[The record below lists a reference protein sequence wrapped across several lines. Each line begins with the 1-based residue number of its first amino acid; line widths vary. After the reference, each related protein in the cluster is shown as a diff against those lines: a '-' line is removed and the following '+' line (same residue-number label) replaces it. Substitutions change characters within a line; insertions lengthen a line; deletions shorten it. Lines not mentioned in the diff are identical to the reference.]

1 MPRLANESASN
12 RVGHIQK
19 RPKVLILACGA
30 LAKEILELNEAN
42 QWDVFDLH
50 CIPAKYHNY
59 PEKIPGLVR
68 KELAR
73 YKPKYEQIFV
83 AFGDCGT
90 GGLLDRVLEEE
101 DVERLPGA
109 HCYAFFAGLKQF
121 DAIQEEELGSF
132 YFTDFFVRHFE
143 SIMIKPYGL
152 DNPMLKEM
160 MFSNYKRVVYLAQNP
175 TPQLQEQ
182 AEKHADFLGLEYVY
196 KYTGYGELET
206 TLTQLVEVA

>member
-1 MPRLANESASN
+1 MPRPANESAELRIGSA
-12 RVGHIQK
+12 QS

-42 QWDVFDLH
+42 QWDAFDLH

-59 PEKIPGLVR
+59 PDKIPALVR
-68 KELAR
+68 EELAR
-73 YKPKYEQIFV
+73 YKPKYDQIFV

-90 GGLLDRVLEEE
+90 GGLLDKVLEEE
-101 DVERLPGA
+101 NVERLPGA

-121 DAIQEEELGSF
+121 DDLQEEELGTF

-160 MFSNYKRVVYLAQNP
+160 MFGNYKRVVYLAQNP
-175 TPQLQEQ
+175 TPELQEQ
-182 AEKHADFLGLEYVY
+182 AKLHADFLGLEYVY